1 MGGGS
6 SEEQLYCSG
15 ARYYFL
21 DNARDSAAA
30 NKTTLRHAATSS
42 QQPPIL
48 AIADPISGGELPSA
62 LATWALNEFSRFL
75 YNYSK
80 KALLSSNTLTQK
92 DRMLNKHLNMVS
104 PPEIG
109 TMVCIGLVCNRRCL
123 KCEGTSKHFQGG
135 EGRGRDLFWIL
146 WKLLQNFV
154 ESSTRHPTPS
164 PSPYLISG

>member
-109 TMVCIGLVCNRRCL
+109 TKVCIGLVCNGRR
-123 KCEGTSKHFQGG
+123 EVSY
-135 EGRGRDLFWIL
+135 LFWIL